1 MKEFIAR
8 VGQLGSM
15 ERVRINMIQYSCTC
29 DNGLTDIHLED
40 ISKDIDVHIDLQYEV
55 MDSNNSKL
63 TSEINAMYE
72 ELRNKQMNE
81 NFMQDANK
89 ELDLPFRQRFKN
101 IELYFYERIA
111 QLESLVE
118 NTKKI

>member
-1 MKEFIAR
+1 MKEF
-8 VGQLGSM
+8 M
-15 ERVRINMIQYSCTC
+15 EKVRTNMIQHSCTC

-40 ISKDIDVHIDLQYEV
+40 ISKDIDVHINLQYEV
-55 MDSNNSKL
+55 MDSDNTKL

-72 ELRNKQMNE
+72 ELRKKQLIE

-89 ELDLPFRQRFKN
+89 ELDLPFRQRLKN
-101 IELYFYERIA
+101 IELYFYKRIA

-118 NTKKI
+118 NTKNI

>member
-1 MKEFIAR
+1 MKEF
-8 VGQLGSM
+8 M
-15 ERVRINMIQYSCTC
+15 EKVRINMIQHSCTC

-40 ISKDIDVHIDLQYEV
+40 ISKDIDVHINLQYEV
-55 MDSNNSKL
+55 MDSDNTKL

-72 ELRNKQMNE
+72 ELRKKQLIE

-89 ELDLPFRQRFKN
+89 ELDLPFRQRLKN
-101 IELYFYERIA
+101 IELYFYKRIA

-118 NTKKI
+118 NTKNI